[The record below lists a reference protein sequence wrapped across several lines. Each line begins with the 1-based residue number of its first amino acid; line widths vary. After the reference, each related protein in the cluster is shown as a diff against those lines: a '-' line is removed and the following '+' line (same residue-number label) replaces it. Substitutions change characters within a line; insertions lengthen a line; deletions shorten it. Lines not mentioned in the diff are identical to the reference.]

1 MISSLYGSFPELD
14 ALIRDHEQKTAV
26 LRIVAVAILTVLAVV
41 VGTIIYVAAITGVLW
56 TS

>member
-1 MISSLYGSFPELD
+1 VISSLYGSFPELD